1 MDAPFAGS
9 LSEGRTIQNTGEM
22 LRNMYATI
30 EADGGKSKIVRV
42 QRPGIEA
49 VFPHTGT
56 KRGIQAFDGVTY
68 AVCGGDVYRITT
80 GAPELYGTIDNGSS
94 RVTFAANQTQI
105 AICDGSNLW
114 LSVSGGAFT
123 KIATDAFI
131 GAASIAQLDSRLII
145 GEADS
150 DRFFVSAPNDFAA
163 ITALDFASAE
173 SAPDKIVRVFVDHR
187 EIWLFGTSTIEV
199 WNNQGGESFPF
210 ARFGGAAFEIGCYA
224 GATIAAADNTVFWLG
239 DDKII
244 YRAEGYQPKRVS
256 TEPVELLLSE
266 VDASGAYGF
275 FYATSGH
282 KFYVLTVPGSFSV
295 AYDTAT
301 GAWHK
306 LQTFG
311 FDEWR
316 AFGSQARPNSYI
328 LTDSG
333 ISRLVEG
340 LATDEGGILE
350 RGGRSPPIHS
360 GQKRFIVDAYSIDC
374 EAGRGS
380 LGSDPQIM
388 IRVSRDGETFGNELW
403 RGLGRIGE
411 YARRAVWRRLGIAR
425 EMHVEFSVTDPVPL
439 KIIGASM
446 QARVLGDRQ

>member
-9 LSEGRTIQNTGEM
+9 LAQGRTLQNTGEM

-30 EADGGKSKIVRV
+30 EVDGAKSKIIRV

-49 VFPHTGT
+49 VFAHAGT

-80 GAPELYGTIDNGSS
+80 GAPEIYGHIPNGSS
-94 RVTFAANQTQI
+94 RVTFAANQTQV
-105 AICDGSNLW
+105 AICDGANLY

-123 KIATDAFI
+123 AVATDAFT
-131 GAASIAQLDSRLII
+131 GAGSIAQLDSRLVVA
-145 GEADS
+145 EADT

-163 ITALDFASAE
+163 ITALDFASSE
-173 SAPDKIVRVFVDHR
+173 SAPDRIVRVFVDHR
-187 EIWLFGTSTIEV
+187 EVWLFGTSTIEV
-199 WNNQGGESFPF
+199 WNNQGGEAFPF

-239 DDKII
+239 DDKIV
-244 YRAEGYQPKRVS
+244 YKAEAYQPKRVS
-256 TEPVELLLSE
+256 SEPIELLLSE
-266 VDASGAYGF
+266 VDASTAYAF

-282 KFYVLTVPGSFSV
+282 KFYVLTVPGAFSV
-295 AYDTAT
+295 AYDVAT

-311 FDEWR
+311 FPEWR
-316 AFGSQARPNSYI
+316 VFGSQSRPNSYI
-328 LTDSG
+328 LTDTG

-340 LATDEGGILE
+340 LSTDEGAILE

-360 GQKRFIVDAYSIDC
+360 GGRRFIVNAYHLDC
-374 EAGRGS
+374 EVGRAN
-380 LGSDPQIM
+380 LGSNPEIM
-388 IRVSRDGETFGNELW
+388 LTVSRDGELFGNERR
-403 RGLGRIGE
+403 RGLGAIGE
-411 YARRAVWRRLGIAR
+411 YSRRAVWRGLGVAR
-425 EMHVEFSVTDPVPL
+425 EMHMQFSVTDPVPL
-439 KIIGASM
+439 KIMGASM
-446 QARVLGDRQ
+446 QARVLEDRL